1 MDCGRKF
8 GSRSVFKNIR
18 RVRFSAA
25 LYYSALRRFL
35 RRGAFCAR
43 SAAARGR
50 LALDKHA
57 TVAERKKNGFA
68 TRALKA
74 FKSAMNISVLRCL
87 PSANKTNFNNNY
99 I

>member
-35 RRGAFCAR
+35 RRGAFCVR

-57 TVAERKKNGFA
+57 TVAERKKKRLCDAG
-68 TRALKA
+68 
-74 FKSAMNISVLRCL
+74 FKSAQTVYEYLDFAVFAAR
-87 PSANKTNFNNNY
+87 K
-99 I
+99 